1 MFPAVQFSFCTIRL
15 QNIAANAT
23 FVASHCLASLLSAL
37 LLILLIR
44 TKVTQGFSGH
54 WKRMGLSRREPP
66 KHRLLAPKRAPS
78 KEPHPTM
85 ARCSCVAPR
94 RNSPIGVHVSLC
106 GFFSRFLSR
115 KPKGTPSSRL
125 GFDFQAMENTK
136 PSPCCFLLIFFC
148 LFFSFWGGWGQL
160 QHAPPFRGSEALL
173 AEVHAVRAPG
183 ADQLAELTGLLWPT
197 LQAPWRFAAA
207 LCAFFV
213 LRFGFWLVFP
223 VFFFFFFF
231 FFFCGVF
238 ELLFFFFFRFWR
250 FGFLRCLVSCVTWDY
265 TNLGNDPWFK
275 ITRSYPG
282 SCA

>member
-106 GFFSRFLSR
+106 GFFPRFLSR

-148 LFFSFWGGWGQL
+148 LLLFFLGGVVPTPTCAAL
-160 QHAPPFRGSEALL
+160 PEAPQKKTPEALL

-197 LQAPWRFAAA
+197 LQAPWRFAAS
-207 LCAFFV
+207 AFCFV
-213 LRFGFWLVFP
+213 FFGTTFWSLVFFP
-223 VFFFFFFF
+223 CFFFFLRRF
-231 FFFCGVF
+231 GVAV
-238 ELLFFFFFRFWR
+238 LFLFSFLAV
-250 FGFLRCLVSCVTWDY
+250 FGFLCY
-265 TNLGNDPWFK
+265 LGLHQLGK
-275 ITRSYPG
+275 
-282 SCA
+282 